1 MTNKKSRY
9 WAFIVYPNLDNI
21 DEIYEEISA
30 THMAC
35 ILSPL
40 HDKDVYNKDDD
51 KHKKCEIKKPHFHGI
66 WQFSGPARLAQALD
80 VNQCFGDK
88 SPKYLEPVADLI
100 GYTRYFAH
108 LDDPQK
114 AAYNVNDIVAFN
126 GGQINLERPKSAEE
140 NRHIMYDILA
150 WINNQGILEY
160 KDIVDYAFNHEPD
173 WVPIVTSKTI
183 FFAHYMSSARAKKG
197 VKNDQEKH

>member
-1 MTNKKSRY
+1 MSDKKSRY
-9 WAFIVYPNLDNI
+9 WAFIVYPNLENI
-21 DEIYEEISA
+21 EEIYEEISA

-40 HDKDVYNKDDD
+40 HDKDVYNKDDE
-51 KHKKCEIKKPHFHGI
+51 KHKKGEIKKPHFHGI
-66 WQFSGPARLAQALD
+66 WQFSGPARLAQALN

-88 SPKYLEPVADLI
+88 SPQFVEPVADLI

-114 AAYNVNDIVAFN
+114 AAYNVNDIIAFN

-140 NRHIMYDILA
+140 NRRIMYDVLA
-150 WINNQGILEY
+150 WINQRGILEY
-160 KDIVDYAFNHEPD
+160 KDVVDYAFHHEPD

>member
-1 MTNKKSRY
+1 MADKKSRY
-9 WAFIVYPNLDNI
+9 WAFIVYPNTDNLT
-21 DEIYEEISA
+21 EIYDAIQS

-40 HDKDVYNKDDD
+40 HDKDVYDKDGEN
-51 KHKKCEIKKPHFHGI
+51 HKKGEIKKPHFHGI
-66 WQFSGPARLAQALD
+66 WQFSGPARLAQALN

-88 SPKYLEPVADLI
+88 SPQYMEPVADLI

-114 AAYNVNDIVAFN
+114 AEYDINDIIAFN

-140 NRHIMYDILA
+140 NRRIMYDILA
-150 WINNQGILEY
+150 WINQHGILEY

>member
-51 KHKKCEIKKPHFHGI
+51 KHKKGEIKKPHFHGI

-150 WINNQGILEY
+150 WINSQGILEY

-173 WVPIVTSKTI
+173 WVQIVTSKTI